1 MGRQK
6 WLWFV
11 IGVLGAVAVTGCA
24 TAKGDDAGTETIS
37 VTGYGEARGNPDI
50 ASLTIGVNVANAS
63 IDAAVE
69 ESNATVAR
77 ITAALTGLGIL
88 EADIQT
94 TNFNVWKEDIY
105 SPDTGQVTGEQ
116 RYHVDSSVQVNVR
129 DVTKASEVLKVAIET
144 GANNIYGPNFA
155 IDNTDALAAQARAA
169 AVVDARVRAEQVAA
183 ELGVTLGEVMSVKE
197 VSGGQVVAYLAAAG
211 FGRGGGGGEG
221 GPPISEGSL
230 TVSIQLE
237 VSFAIVR

>member
-6 WLWFV
+6 WMWFALA
-11 IGVLGAVAVTGCA
+11 VLGAVAVSGCV
-24 TAKGDDAGTETIS
+24 TARGSDAATETIS

-50 ASLTIGVNVANAS
+50 ATLNVGVNVANS
-63 IDAAVE
+63 GIDAAVE
-69 ESNATVAR
+69 ESNETVAR

-94 TNFNVWKEDIY
+94 TSFNVWREDIY
-105 SPDTGQVTGEQ
+105 SPETGTVTGEY

-129 DVTKASEVLKVAIET
+129 EITRASEVLKVAIEN
-144 GANNIYGPNFA
+144 GANNIYGPSFA

-183 ELGVTLGEVMSVKE
+183 GFGLTLGEVMSVKE
-197 VSGGQVVAYLAAAG
+197 VSGGPVYAYFAAAG
-211 FGRGGGGGEG
+211 QGGGGGEG
-221 GPPISEGSL
+221 PPLSEGSL
-230 TVSIQLE
+230 TVNIQLE

>member
-6 WLWFV
+6 WLRIV
-11 IGVLGAVAVTGCA
+11 LALLGAVAVAGCVTGQGA
-24 TAKGDDAGTETIS
+24 GTGTETIS

-50 ASLTIGVNVANAS
+50 ATLNLGVTVANSS

-69 ESNATVAR
+69 ESNETVAR
-77 ITAALTGLGIL
+77 LTAALTGMGIL

-94 TNFNVWKEDIY
+94 TNFNVWREDIY
-105 SPDTGQVTGEQ
+105 SPETGQVTGEY
-116 RYHVDSSVQVNVR
+116 RYHVDSSLQVNVR
-129 DVTKASEVLKVAIET
+129 EISRASEVLKVGLQN
-144 GANNIYGPNFA
+144 GANNIYGPSFA

-169 AVVDARVRAEQVAA
+169 AVVDARARAEQVAA
-183 ELGVTLGEVMSVKE
+183 ELGLTLGEVMSVKE
-197 VSGGQVVAYLAAAG
+197 VSGGPVYAYFAAAG
-211 FGRGGGGGEG
+211 QGGGGGE

-230 TVSIQLE
+230 TVNIQLE

>member
-6 WLWFV
+6 WLWMV
-11 IGVLGAVAVTGCA
+11 LVVLGAVAVTGCA
-24 TAKGDDAGTETIS
+24 TARGDYAGTETIL

-69 ESNATVAR
+69 ESNETVAR
-77 ITAALTGLGIL
+77 ITAALNGLGIL

-94 TNFNVWKEDIY
+94 TSFNVWREDIY
-105 SPDTGQVTGEQ
+105 SPETGQVTGEY

-129 DVTKASEVLKVAIET
+129 EISRASEVLKVAIEN
-144 GANNIYGPNFA
+144 GANNIYGPSFA
-155 IDNTDALAAQARAA
+155 IDDTDALVAQARVSAIA
-169 AVVDARVRAEQVAA
+169 DARARGEQIAA
-183 ELGVTLGEVMSVKE
+183 ELGLTLGEVISVKE
-197 VSGGQVVAYLAAAG
+197 YGGGPVYAYFAVG
-211 FGRGGGGGEG
+211 GDRGGGGDG

-237 VSFAIVR
+237 ISFAIVR

>member
-1 MGRQK
+1 MSRLKG
-6 WLWFV
+6 LWV
-11 IGVLGAVAVTGCA
+11 VLAVLGAVAVAGCT
-24 TAKGDDAGTETIS
+24 TAKDSESGSETIS

-50 ASLTIGVNVANAS
+50 ATLNVGVNVANAG

-94 TNFNVWKEDIY
+94 TSFNVWREDIY
-105 SPDTGQVTGEQ
+105 SPETGTVTGEY

-129 DVTKASEVLKVAIET
+129 EISRASEVLKVAIEN
-144 GANNIYGPNFA
+144 GANNIYGPSFA

-169 AVVDARVRAEQVAA
+169 AVVDARVRAEQLAA
-183 ELGVTLGEVMSVKE
+183 EMGLTLGEVMNVKE
-197 VSGGQVVAYLAAAG
+197 VSGGPVYAYFAAAG
-211 FGRGGGGGEG
+211 QGGGGGE

-230 TVSIQLE
+230 TVNIQLE

>member
-6 WLWFV
+6 WLWLV
-11 IGVLGAVAVTGCA
+11 IGVLGAVAVAGCA
-24 TAKGDDAGTETIS
+24 TAKDDDAGTETIS

-69 ESNATVAR
+69 ESNETVAR
-77 ITAALTGLGIL
+77 LTAALKGLGIL

-94 TNFNVWKEDIY
+94 ASFNVWKEDVY
-105 SPDTGQVTGEQ
+105 SPETGQLTGEQ

-129 DVTKASEVLKVAIET
+129 DISRASEVLKVAIT
-144 GANNIYGPNFA
+144 NGANNIYGPSFA
-155 IDNTDALAAQARAA
+155 IDNTDELTAQARASA
-169 AVVDARVRAEQVAA
+169 IADARARGEQIAA
-183 ELGVTLGEVMSVKE
+183 ELGVTLGEVVSVKE
-197 VSGGQVVAYLAAAG
+197 FSGGPVYAYFAVAQ
-211 FGRGGGGGEG
+211 GGGGGDG
-221 GPPISEGSL
+221 GPPISAGSL

-237 VSFAIVR
+237 ISFAIVR

>member
-1 MGRQK
+1 MVRRKG
-6 WLWFV
+6 LWIV
-11 IGVLGAVAVTGCA
+11 LALLGAVAVAGCA
-24 TAKGDDAGTETIS
+24 TAQDGESGSETIL

-50 ASLTIGVNVANAS
+50 ATLNIGVNVANTG

-69 ESNATVAR
+69 ESNETVAR
-77 ITAALTGLGIL
+77 ITAALTGMGIL

-94 TNFNVWKEDIY
+94 TNFNVWREDIY
-105 SPDTGQVTGEQ
+105 SPETGQVTGEY

-129 DVTKASEVLKVAIET
+129 EISRASEVLKVAIQN
-144 GANNIYGPNFA
+144 GANNIYGPSFA

-197 VSGGQVVAYLAAAG
+197 VSGGPVYAYLAGAG
-211 FGRGGGGGEG
+211 YGGGGGE

-230 TVSIQLE
+230 TVNIQLE
-237 VSFAIVR
+237 VSFAFVR